1 MKNKSRHLTIILL
14 VFLLIGS
21 SQQFF
26 VMQSGSEEVSDREF
40 IIISPSMFKDALQ
53 PLISH
58 KNAKGI
64 STMIVTVEELYSG
77 DWPVENF
84 QIGRDDAETIKFFIS
99 EAVKQWNTEYVM
111 LVGGKEEVPVRYARI
126 NTNSSSSQS
135 QMIKYFFQGLPDFMQ
150 MMDTYISDLYYADL
164 FFDNGSFC
172 SWDTNNNMQFAEKNE
187 VEQIDLVNIYPDV
200 AVGRLLCTSNE
211 EVEIVVNKI
220 IRYETDQNADASW
233 KENVTVC
240 GGDTHSLWRDLLI
253 KIAYPTEYEAN
264 IAWEGE
270 YMGDLVTGILD
281 QYDVK
286 KVYTT
291 QLAKE
296 GRMLVSRENINYAI
310 NQGCNFL
317 FMAGHGYPQAWG
329 THPPSVFGKIWL
341 PGPIFDPLLYRVEDV
356 NELSNQEKLPVAV
369 ISACSCGDFND
380 TTDPIAW
387 TFVEHEQGGS
397 IASFACSTLGT
408 LLPTTL
414 SEKTLNGKLAL
425 GVFNAYKDG
434 NSRVGDLWVESIS
447 GYVDDPVA
455 MDLGSFGG
463 VFWLNQF
470 NLEEWILFGDPT
482 LEIK

>member
-1 MKNKSRHLTIILL
+1 MNKKFHHLTIILF

-21 SQQFF
+21 SQQLF
-26 VMQSGSEEVSDREF
+26 VTQSVSKESEQSEF
-40 IIISPSMFKDALQ
+40 IIIAPSIFTDALQ

-58 KNAKGI
+58 KDTKGI
-64 STMIVTVEELYSG
+64 STTLVTVEELYSE
-77 DWPVENF
+77 DWPVANSKL
-84 QIGRDDAETIKFFIS
+84 GRDDAETIKFFIS

-126 NTNSSSSQS
+126 NTNSSSSHS
-135 QMIKYFFQGLPDFMQ
+135 QLVQYFFQGLPDFMQ
-150 MMDTYISDLYYADL
+150 MMDRYISDLYYADL
-164 FFDNGSFC
+164 FFENGSFC

-187 VEQIDLVNIYPDV
+187 VEQIDLVNIYPDI
-200 AVGRLLCTSNE
+200 AIGRLLCTTID

-220 IRYETDQNADASW
+220 ISYETDQNIDASW
-233 KENVTVC
+233 KHNVTVC

-270 YMGDLVTGILD
+270 YMGDKVTTILNE
-281 QYDVK
+281 YDAK

-296 GRMLVSRENINYAI
+296 DRMLVSRENINYAI

-341 PGPIFDPLLYRVEDV
+341 PGPIFDPLLYGVEDV
-356 NELSNQEKLPVAV
+356 NKLSNQEKLPVAV

-447 GYVDDPVA
+447 RYVDDPVC
-455 MDLGSFGG
+455 MNLGSFGG

-482 LEIK
+482 LEIN

>member
-1 MKNKSRHLTIILL
+1 MNKKCHHLSIILL
-14 VFLLIGS
+14 IFLLISS
-21 SQQFF
+21 SQQIFAS
-26 VMQSGSEEVSDREF
+26 QSISEGTNEYEF
-40 IIISPSMFKDALQ
+40 IIISPSAFTDALQ

-58 KNAKGI
+58 KNDNEI
-64 STMIVTVEELYSG
+64 STKLVTVEELYSG
-77 DWPVENF
+77 DWPVSNPM
-84 QIGRDDAETIKFFIS
+84 IGRDDAETIKFFLRES
-99 EAVKQWNTEYVM
+99 VKQWNTEYVM

-126 NTNSSSSQS
+126 NTNSSSSHPQLLP
-135 QMIKYFFQGLPDFMQ
+135 YFFQGLPDLMQ
-150 MMDTYISDLYYADL
+150 MMDQYISDLYYADL
-164 FFDNGSFC
+164 FFENGSFC

-187 VEQIDLVNIYPDV
+187 VEQIDLVDIYPDV
-200 AVGRLLCTSNE
+200 AVGRVLCTSVD
-211 EVEIVVNKI
+211 EVNIVVNKI
-220 IRYETDQNADASW
+220 INYETDQNPDATW
-233 KENVTVC
+233 KKKVTVC

-253 KIAYPTEYEAN
+253 KIGYPTEYEAD

-270 YMGDLVTGILD
+270 YMGDKVTEILNE
-281 QYDVK
+281 YDAT

-291 QLAKE
+291 KLSHE
-296 GRMLVSRENINYAI
+296 NRMFVSRENINSAI
-310 NQGCNFL
+310 NEGCNFL

-341 PGPIFDPLLYRVEDV
+341 PGPIINPLLYRVEDV
-356 NELSNQEKLPVAV
+356 KQLSNQEKLPVAV

-380 TTDPIAW
+380 TNDPIAW
-387 TFVEHEQGGS
+387 KFVEHEHGGS

-434 NSRVGDLWVESIS
+434 NKRVGDLWVESIDR
-447 GYVDDPVA
+447 YVDDPVA

-482 LEIK
+482 LEIN